1 MPTEAL
7 SFLWGYLVAI
17 NVTAFLAAAVDKRRA
32 KRGRWRL
39 PERTL
44 WLLALML
51 GSAGLYFGM
60 LVFRHKTQRP
70 LFRFGVP
77 ALLVLQAGILLLLL
91 GNL

>member
-44 WLLALML
+44 WLLALL
-51 GSAGLYFGM
+51 CGSAGLYFGM

>member
-44 WLLALML
+44 WLLALLL
-51 GSAGLYFGM
+51 GSAGLYFGT

>member
-44 WLLALML
+44 WLLALLL

>member
-44 WLLALML
+44 WLLALLL
-51 GSAGLYFGM
+51 GSRGLYFGM

>member
-7 SFLWGYLVAI
+7 SFLWGYLVVI
-17 NVTAFLAAAVDKRRA
+17 NMTAFLAAAVDKRRA